1 MAMARVFLLLLVG
14 AAATVNDC
22 IEQQCK
28 GCGGEQCQLC
38 REDAKTISTC
48 VDDCIESACKGC
60 GGEQCQ
66 LCREDA
72 KTTTCKTTE
81 PTQPEVPTSPCDGV
95 YGAEGLRCA
104 WYEDVKTCMEKT
116 CQGCGGEQCQLC
128 REDAKNTC
136 KATQPEPPKNPCDG
150 VYGAEGLQCVWEESV
165 KTCME
170 KTCHGCGGEQCQL
183 CRSDATRIAQ
193 CCDDH
198 WHSVDPPQMCKEA
211 KAQAVS
217 SCVESKCKGCG
228 GEQCQLCRNDQ
239 KVLDECCTGAM
250 RTPQCEK
257 TRAGEVFP

>member
-1 MAMARVFLLLLVG
+1 MARVFLLLLVG

-48 VDDCIESACKGC
+48 VDDCIES
-60 GGEQCQ
+60 
-66 LCREDA
+66 
-72 KTTTCKTTE
+72 TCK
-81 PTQPEVPTSPCDGV
+81 
-95 YGAEGLRCA
+95 
-104 WYEDVKTCMEKT
+104 
-116 CQGCGGEQCQLC
+116 GCGGEQCQLC